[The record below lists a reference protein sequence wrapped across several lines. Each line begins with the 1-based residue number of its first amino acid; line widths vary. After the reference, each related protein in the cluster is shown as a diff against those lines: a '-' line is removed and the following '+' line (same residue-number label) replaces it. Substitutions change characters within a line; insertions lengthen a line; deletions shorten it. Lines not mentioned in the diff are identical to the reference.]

1 MSESSTNKKRSA
13 KRRQRQEALLD
24 NIRTGM
30 SIEAA
35 CSVSGISRATYYR
48 WLEKSGPDGE
58 WTEEV
63 EAAKD
68 FAEAVQLQ
76 RLKENAEAKQDWR
89 GNAWILE
96 RRYPDR
102 WGAKR
107 EVEVNVNDSSKQADD
122 IVISMLEQISKPY
135 EEANDDTEEND
146 D

>member
-1 MSESSTNKKRSA
+1 
-13 KRRQRQEALLD
+13 
-24 NIRTGM
+24 M

-107 EVEVNVNDSSKQADD
+107 EVEVNVNDSSKKADD

-135 EEANDDTEEND
+135 QEANDDTEEND

>member
-1 MSESSTNKKRSA
+1 MPESSTNKKRSA

-24 NIRTGM
+24 NITTGM

-58 WTEEV
+58 WSEEV

-89 GNAWILE
+89 GNAGILE

-107 EVEVNVNDSSKQADD
+107 EVEVNVNDSSKAADD
-122 IVISMLEQISKPY
+122 IVISMLE
-135 EEANDDTEEND
+135 
-146 D
+146 

>member
-1 MSESSTNKKRSA
+1 M
-13 KRRQRQEALLD
+13 
-24 NIRTGM
+24 
-30 SIEAA
+30 
-35 CSVSGISRATYYR
+35 VSGLKKLRPLKTS
-48 WLEKSGPDGE
+48 L
-58 WTEEV
+58 
-63 EAAKD
+63 
-68 FAEAVQLQ
+68 AVQLQ

-107 EVEVNVNDSSKQADD
+107 EVEVNVNDSSKKADD

-135 EEANDDTEEND
+135 EEASNDTEEND